1 MYVCLCR
8 AHVYVEW
15 ARLRRGCGGIGAR
28 SAEDS
33 VNEVGKRAS
42 RKARYDGQRRRTAR
56 QSRLG
61 RPKGR
66 NVGGRYRDR
75 CVDEKR
81 VGRDCCDKQ
90 ESDGAEPGAR
100 GGSSPSRLAS
110 GRAESIKGA
119 EIRAWASK
127 RRGVGDA
134 RHQGEEK
141 NVHSRSRQ
149 TCLAAWPQ
157 RGVWSWFGAEGWE
170 GERKKATAEGAQ
182 AKKPWP
188 PQRSKGRQ
196 RAREGGGQ
204 REKQNAN
211 VPQQKNCEAGL
222 RRRGRKIGQSS
233 ECRGRGTRPMAFWRG
248 RLDGCRWLS
257 RGSGGF
263 PMRARRRLMMAAE
276 NGGEGEAG
284 GSTNRVR
291 VCDGWCFPLACALL
305 GWALCR
311 LACWGGGCCCL
322 GRDAGC
328 ILAVF
333 LSTRREMWGGEAYSR
348 LLPAI
353 ACDRRLPQAT
363 SRVP

>member
-1 MYVCLCR
+1 MARRDAARQVVPGPSPSWKSRPKGSTTLEQSPNSMYVCLCR

-157 RGVWSWFGAEGWE
+157 RGVWSWFGAEGWK
-170 GERKKATAEGAQ
+170 GERKKRP
-182 AKKPWP
+182 AKRARKKKVAAP
-188 PQRSKGRQ
+188 RSKVQ
-196 RAREGGGQ
+196 RARGAKGKTECKCPPAK
-204 REKQNAN
+204 E
-211 VPQQKNCEAGL
+211 L
-222 RRRGRKIGQSS
+222 RGRVAQARSKNRAVERVSRAGD
-233 ECRGRGTRPMAFWRG
+233 EA
-248 RLDGCRWLS
+248 DGFLAWSARWLS
-257 RGSGGF
+257 MALEGLWRFSDARTSPVDDGRGK
-263 PMRARRRLMMAAE
+263 
-276 NGGEGEAG
+276 
-284 GSTNRVR
+284 
-291 VCDGWCFPLACALL
+291 
-305 GWALCR
+305 
-311 LACWGGGCCCL
+311 WG
-322 GRDAGC
+322 
-328 ILAVF
+328 
-333 LSTRREMWGGEAYSR
+333 
-348 LLPAI
+348 
-353 ACDRRLPQAT
+353 
-363 SRVP
+363 